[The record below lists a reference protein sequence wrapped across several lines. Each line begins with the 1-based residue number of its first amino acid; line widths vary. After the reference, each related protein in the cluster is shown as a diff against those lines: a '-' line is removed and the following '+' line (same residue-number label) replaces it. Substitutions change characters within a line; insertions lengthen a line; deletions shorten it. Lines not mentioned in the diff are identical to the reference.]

1 MAEPFK
7 ADNRK
12 REQIRMSQ
20 RTNTNEL
27 IIDAVGLT
35 KIFKDFWMR
44 TKATAVDG
52 ITFNIQ
58 KGELFGLLGPNGSGK
73 STTIKLILGLLNT
86 TRGRLTVFGREP
98 HDVAVKRFIGFL
110 PEESYLYPYLNS
122 TETLDYYGRLYGIG
136 RKIRKRRSEEL
147 LEMVGLSQVA
157 HRQVGEF
164 SKGMMRRIGLAQA
177 LINDPELLIL
187 DEPTSGLDPI
197 GTRQVKDLLVELKN
211 RGKTILLSS
220 HLLSDVEDVCDRMAI
235 LYGGKIHAEGTA
247 DELLV
252 DSDHTLIRMPRIR
265 NDGTISQIE
274 SILAQNEGTSI
285 ESVEQPRQNL
295 ESFFINI
302 VESAR
307 EQRIATSGA
316 HTGDTAPF
324 LKGDEEGEVL
334 IDKLIDN
341 DSQVQNAQE
350 MHKKLQS
357 TETEDLQ
364 VLDDLV
370 NSEETTARATEAST
384 EQIVS
389 TDADSTIIDSLLSDN
404 DDKDSQE

>member
-324 LKGDEEGEVL
+324 LKGNEEGEVL

-341 DSQVQNAQE
+341 DSPVQNAQE
-350 MHKKLQS
+350 VQKKLQS
-357 TETEDLQ
+357 TETEDVQ

>member
-1 MAEPFK
+1 
-7 ADNRK
+7 
-12 REQIRMSQ
+12 MSQ

-27 IIDAVGLT
+27 VIDAVGLT

-197 GTRQVKDLLVELKN
+197 GTRQVKDLLIELKS

-274 SILAQNEGTSI
+274 AILAQNEGTSI
-285 ESVEQPRQNL
+285 ESVKQPRQNL

-341 DSQVQNAQE
+341 DLQVQNAQE
-350 MHKKLQS
+350 VQKKIQS
-357 TETEDLQ
+357 IETEDVQ

-389 TDADSTIIDSLLSDN
+389 TDADSAIIDSLLSDN
-404 DDKDSQE
+404 DGKDSQE

>member
-350 MHKKLQS
+350 MQKKRQS
-357 TETEDLQ
+357 TETEDVQ

>member
-334 IDKLIDN
+334 IEKLIDN

-350 MHKKLQS
+350 VQKKLQS
-357 TETEDLQ
+357 TETEDVQ

-389 TDADSTIIDSLLSDN
+389 TDTDSAIIDSLLSDN

>member
-334 IDKLIDN
+334 IEKLIDN

-350 MHKKLQS
+350 VQKKLQS
-357 TETEDLQ
+357 TETEDVQ